1 MIEEMDTIIIEPSFL
16 LHPRQVIIVRN
27 VKGDGTSDL
36 YLILRHNHSSFNDN
50 YCLFSRHDMYTN
62 DIETQ
67 PKNRQHPVARRT
79 NALELENMR
88 D

>member
-1 MIEEMDTIIIEPSFL
+1 MIEETDTIIIEPSFL

-50 YCLFSRHDMYTN
+50 YCMFSRHDMYGD
-62 DIETQ
+62 DIERNTT
-67 PKNRQHPVARRT
+67 KNRQHPVARRT
-79 NALELENMR
+79 NALENMR

>member
-50 YCLFSRHDMYTN
+50 YCLFSRHDMYREHTHAH
-62 DIETQ
+62 TT
-67 PKNRQHPVARRT
+67 KNRQHIK
-79 NALELENMR
+79 NQQNN
-88 D
+88 